1 MTNMMK
7 TRVAITI
14 ILLALFMVCS
24 CKMEP
29 KLSDEEYTVAR
40 VGIRTESQIANN
52 FNKNGSYSG
61 VYQTS
66 TGNGTVYYNY
76 NNATAIVDC
85 SDLGLGT
92 ISVRL
97 TGQVRCTFPDYPS
110 MYPNIYT
117 YNISYTYSG
126 KSHTLEYEVKYTGA
140 SSSEITRLKV
150 DGIMSKGLMD

>member
-1 MTNMMK
+1 MK
-7 TRVAITI
+7 IKTTI
-14 ILLALFMVCS
+14 IFIILTLFMVCS
-24 CKMEP
+24 CKIEP
-29 KLSDEEYTVAR
+29 QLSDEDYKVAR
-40 VGIRTESQIANN
+40 VGIRTESQIANS

-61 VYQTS
+61 VSQSS

-76 NNATAIVDC
+76 NNATASVDC

-97 TGQVRCTFPDYPS
+97 TGQVRCSFPDYPS

-126 KSHTLEYEVKYTGA
+126 RSHALEYEVRYTGA
-140 SSSEITRLKV
+140 SSSEITHLKV
-150 DGIMSKGLMD
+150 DGIESKSL